1 MLCVGT
7 RFSTLRVA
15 QTGAERLGRRSHGN
29 RGFEIQNMKLFTK
42 LRIQYCSDFESKS
55 ANLRGP
61 PKNNKT
67 NPFPR
72 NSNTDISLQGNF
84 LFSMWITRHLLYI
97 TDGETER
104 CARTAVTSTERSPR
118 SGLRPLLAMTIKS
131 HYWKTPFN
139 VIARSPPWRTTW
151 QSLRR

>member
-1 MLCVGT
+1 MRNYIQNNGINIPLVPMLCVGT

-61 PKNNKT
+61 LKITKRT
-67 NPFPR
+67 HFPVTC
-72 NSNTDISLQGNF
+72 NINISYKEFFVFYCG
-84 LFSMWITRHLLYI
+84 
-97 TDGETER
+97 
-104 CARTAVTSTERSPR
+104 
-118 SGLRPLLAMTIKS
+118 
-131 HYWKTPFN
+131 
-139 VIARSPPWRTTW
+139 
-151 QSLRR
+151 